1 MSNDIIHFKISL
13 PTDQGFLGRECN
25 NPECKGYFRV
35 HKGSLKPEM
44 YCPYCGVLFP
54 NDKLWTDDQNRY
66 VTEVAKEKAT
76 EYAHEEF
83 NKLFSEMARN
93 TSGNPYFKVTHLPS
107 HYTAKTVTPNYKE
120 HQVDSELTCPSCNFR
135 FQVYGIFGYCPGCR
149 NENLVIYDANLEI
162 IKQEVSTGQDPQR
175 ALRHAYADL
184 VSTFEAF
191 CKSKSQTLIAEKIH
205 FQMIFE
211 ARKFF
216 KDNLGIDILED
227 LNKDELLAL
236 RRVFQKRHAFEHY
249 QGVIEEKYVRNIPE
263 DSGLLNQKAELSLDE
278 FVVASQALRK
288 VIAKL
293 LQTKKL

>member
-1 MSNDIIHFKISL
+1 MSNDIIRFTISL

-35 HKGSLKPEM
+35 HKESLKQEM
-44 YCPYCGVLFP
+44 YCPYCGILFP

-66 VTEVAKEKAT
+66 VTEVTKEKAT
-76 EYAHEEF
+76 EYFHKEIDKAL
-83 NKLFSEMARN
+83 NDLARN
-93 TSGNPYFKVTHLPS
+93 TAGNPFIKVTHHPNN
-107 HYTAKTVTPNYKE
+107 YRAKTVTPNYKE
-120 HQVDSELTCPSCNFR
+120 HQVDSELTCPSCDFR

-162 IKQEVSTGQDPQR
+162 IKLEVSAGQDPQR

-191 CKSKSQTLIAEKIH
+191 CKRKAQTFTTETTH
-205 FQMIFE
+205 FQKIFE
-211 ARKFF
+211 SRKFF
-216 KDNLGIDILED
+216 KDHLGIDFLED

-236 RRVFQKRHAFEHY
+236 RRVFQKRHAYEHY
-249 QGVIEEKYVRNIPE
+249 QGVIEEKYVRIIPE

-288 VIAKL
+288 VLDKL
-293 LQTKKL
+293 IQTKKP